1 MLRITTWRITAAPP
15 PDTTPM
21 AAMQAF
27 GDMCSTL
34 ERVQG
39 AGRIRFYLGD
49 GGIVTVGEPESYAVA
64 DSILTSRD
72 AQVAVAKVLSSATTS
87 QRTTSSSSPRRSG
100 RSPKPPPPCLPAR
113 AAERLQTMI

>member
-27 GDMCSTL
+27 GYMCSTL

-72 AQVAVAKVLSSATTS
+72 AQVAVAKVLSLGYNIAEDQFLLEPAQVRPFTEAASAV
-87 QRTTSSSSPRRSG
+87 PAGARR
-100 RSPKPPPPCLPAR
+100 
-113 AAERLQTMI
+113 

>member
-15 PDTTPM
+15 PDTTPT

-72 AQVAVAKVLSSATTS
+72 AQVAVAKVLSLGYNIAEDHFLLESAQVRPFTEAAS
-87 QRTTSSSSPRRSG
+87 AVPAGARR
-100 RSPKPPPPCLPAR
+100 
-113 AAERLQTMI
+113 